1 MLIKVVLTKIAGY
14 RPKNKISFLEFQAI
28 AADSDFINR
37 LHFVLQGYLNA
48 PILMIVVQRYNGLEQ
63 KLYDFRLIR
72 RRSTDD
78 LLKFEEISL
87 FSFS

>member
-1 MLIKVVLTKIAGY
+1 MLIKVVPIKIAGY
-14 RPKNKISFLEFQAI
+14 RPKNKISFLGFQTI

-37 LHFVLQGYLNA
+37 LHFALHGGLNA